1 MKRSLLS
8 TFLLSAIFI
17 FLAGILPHTTFAKV
31 SIKINSIIVQAGSR
45 LTVSYS
51 GAEDGQCY
59 AWRLGYN
66 GSGGGIVP
74 DDPWVHSGNIGCD
87 KSEKNYDSA
96 IVNSSGTFTLQ
107 IPSDPG
113 NFTIYFFKKGGDD
126 CIRTLQNE
134 TCSSSSISTSTTPI
148 TPVKPLPTYDCDNR
162 PPGCS
167 KDNFPGCQANG
178 SYQKSGNCANSAS
191 SVFSCAFD
199 TKGTPGSGSF
209 CAFAAGVSLPPS
221 GANFNCTIDSNLKTP
236 AETCPVGWSQ
246 GYKSDI
252 YSNACQCWPDNIQ
265 LPAVDTSGGN
275 GCPVCDSDHPYYFA
289 DDASCHKDDGTSSEK
304 AQPLKLEDCGK
315 DACDPGNGCTLNKL
329 KIPPSPVCADYDET
343 AGSNTLG
350 SCQTINT
357 AIGPLNIQ
365 LSEFTKTIFSLLLS
379 VSGLIILYI
388 VIRSGYILL
397 FSQGNAEKVKEAQD
411 RLTSA
416 VVGLL
421 FLIFSLIV
429 LQTIGVDILHIPG
442 FS

>member
-1 MKRSLLS
+1 MKQNLLS
-8 TFLLSAIFI
+8 VIFLSAIFI

-31 SIKINSIIVQAGSR
+31 SIKPDS
-45 LTVSYS
+45 LTVQKGGTITVTYS
-51 GAEDGQCY
+51 GAEAGACY
-59 AWRLGYN
+59 AWRFGYSN
-66 GSGGGIVP
+66 GGGGSIP
-74 DDPWVHSGNIGCD
+74 DDPWIHGPKGCD
-87 KSEKNYDSA
+87 SSSQNYSSA
-96 IVNSSGTFTLQ
+96 ILTSSSGTFTIQ
-107 IPSDPG
+107 APSSGDYII
-113 NFTIYFFKKGGDD
+113 FFFKSGGKDCKKTSDD
-126 CIRTLQNE
+126 NCD
-134 TCSSSSISTSTTPI
+134 SSELIHVSDA
-148 TPVKPLPTYDCDNR
+148 PVTPLPPKDEFDCDNR

-236 AETCPVGWSQ
+236 AETCPAGWHQ
-246 GYKSDI
+246 GYYSDI
-252 YSNACQCWPDNIQ
+252 YSNACQCWPENVQ

-315 DACDPGNGCTLNKL
+315 DACDPGNGCTLNTL

-343 AGSNTLG
+343 VGSNTLG